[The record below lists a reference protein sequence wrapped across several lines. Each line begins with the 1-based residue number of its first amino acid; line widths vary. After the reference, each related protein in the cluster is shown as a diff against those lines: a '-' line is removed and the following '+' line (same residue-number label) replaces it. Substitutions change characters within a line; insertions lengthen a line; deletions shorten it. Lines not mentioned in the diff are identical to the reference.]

1 MEKKTIGRFISV
13 LRKASGMTQREL
25 AERLFVSDKTVSR
38 WECDECTPDLTLIPA
53 IAEIFGITT
62 DELLRGE
69 RSNNASINNEAA
81 TEQCG
86 AEFSKLLNKG
96 DIVAMRGDLGAGKT
110 VFTRGFARALGI
122 KEAVSSPTYTIIQ
135 EYKTPEGRDFFHLDL
150 YRISDEYSALGF
162 GVDEYLDDP
171 EAYALVEWPERI
183 AGIMPENAVKVN
195 IRHLGGDI
203 REISV
208 SGLR

>member
-1 MEKKTIGRFISV
+1 MNITDNPV
-13 LRKASGMTQREL
+13 LTR
-25 AERLFVSDKTVSR
+25 
-38 WECDECTPDLTLIPA
+38 
-53 IAEIFGITT
+53 
-62 DELLRGE
+62 
-69 RSNNASINNEAA
+69 NEAE
-81 TEQCG
+81 TEAFAAALAACIAPG
-86 AEFSKLLNKG
+86 SVISLT
-96 DIVAMRGDLGAGKT
+96 GDLGAGKT

-195 IRHLGGDI
+195 IRHLEGDI

>member
-1 MEKKTIGRFISV
+1 MNITDDPV
-13 LRKASGMTQREL
+13 LTR
-25 AERLFVSDKTVSR
+25 
-38 WECDECTPDLTLIPA
+38 
-53 IAEIFGITT
+53 
-62 DELLRGE
+62 
-69 RSNNASINNEAA
+69 NEAE
-81 TEQCG
+81 TEAFAAALAACIAPG
-86 AEFSKLLNKG
+86 SVISLT
-96 DIVAMRGDLGAGKT
+96 GDLGAGKT

-135 EYKTPEGRDFFHLDL
+135 EYKTPDGRDFFHLDL